1 MSIGTTP
8 RKISNS
14 SLDWIKLGPRVF
26 KLMWNRELA
35 KTSSKSLDLGSAL
48 HCYLL
53 ENDRFQEEY
62 VIVDVKTVGGLMGPF
77 IKAVHLAKLELLPT
91 EDDLPEEVYQ
101 SIADKLGFKI
111 GLKAIMKGYNDP
123 KYDAYKET
131 LKASHGSF
139 TVSRQDMDVI
149 TACATAIE
157 SHKLAG
163 PLILGTGIGTSDN
176 VQIESEMVLEADMTG
191 EFCVLPSI
199 GLLDR
204 VIIDH
209 GMKKIT
215 LVDLKT
221 TSSSVYLFQESY
233 NRYDYDRQ
241 MAFYNDLLL
250 KIYPE
255 YSIDTYIVAVQ
266 TTYTT
271 HTTDCAVFKIES
283 DEIEKGRKK
292 YQRML
297 DRVSW
302 HMSNDVWDYP
312 QEYYESIGLCQI
324 NRNP

>member
-53 ENDRFQEEY
+53 EPDRFQDEY
-62 VIVDVKTVGGLMGPF
+62 VIADFKTVGGLMGTF
-77 IKAVHLAKLELLPT
+77 IKSVHLAKLELLPT
-91 EDDLPEEVYQ
+91 EDDLPEELYQ
-101 SIADKLGFKI
+101 AIADKVGFKI
-111 GLKAIMKGYNDP
+111 SLKAVMDGYKDP
-123 KYDAYKET
+123 KYDAYKDA
-131 LKASHGSF
+131 LKATHGVL
-139 TVSRQDMDVI
+139 TVSRQDMDI
-149 TACATAIE
+149 INACHTAIS
-157 SHKLAG
+157 SHKLASQ
-163 PLILGTGIGTSDN
+163 LILGNGIDTSDDI
-176 VQIESEMVLEADMTG
+176 QIESEMVLEADMTG
-191 EFCVLPSI
+191 KYSVLPSI

-209 GMKKIT
+209 GKRKII

-221 TSSSVYLFQESY
+221 TSNSVYLFQDSY
-233 NRYDYDRQ
+233 LKYEYDRQ
-241 MAFYNDLLL
+241 MAFYNDLLASV
-250 KIYPE
+250 YPE
-255 YSIDTYIVAVQ
+255 YSVDTYIVAVQ

-271 HTTDCAVFKIES
+271 HTTDCAVFKI
-283 DEIEKGRKK
+283 DADQIENGRVK
-292 YQRML
+292 YKRML